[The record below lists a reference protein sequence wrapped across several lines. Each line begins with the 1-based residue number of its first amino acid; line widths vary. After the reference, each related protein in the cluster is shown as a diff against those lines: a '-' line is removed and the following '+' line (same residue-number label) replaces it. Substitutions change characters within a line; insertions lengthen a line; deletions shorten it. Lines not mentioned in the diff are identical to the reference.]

1 MPHFVLDCSE
11 GVLEIHSEE
20 EIIQLVHIVANS
32 TQLFN
37 ERDINVRVNVYKK
50 YLVGNKKEDFI
61 RVFANIMEGRSVE
74 QKADLSKKVVQR
86 LASMFP
92 NVPNIAMSVREFEKA
107 TYCNRN
113 MLQ

>member
-11 GVLEIHSEE
+11 SILEIHSEE
-20 EIIQLVHIVANS
+20 QIIQQVHIVADS
-32 TQLFN
+32 TKLFN
-37 ERDINVRVNVYKK
+37 KKDINIRVNIYKH
-50 YLVGNKKEDFI
+50 YLVGNKKEAFI

-92 NVPNIAMSVREFEKA
+92 NVPNIAMSISEFEKA
-107 TYCNRN
+107 TFCNRN
-113 MLQ
+113 MI

>member
-11 GVLEIHSEE
+11 SVLEIHSED
-20 EIIQLVHIVANS
+20 EIIQQVHTVANS

-37 ERDINVRVNVYKK
+37 ENDISVRVNVYKK
-50 YLVGNKKEDFI
+50 YSVGNKKDDFI

-92 NVPNIAMSVREFEKA
+92 NVPNIAMSVGEFEKA

-113 MLQ
+113 MI

>member
-11 GVLEIHSEE
+11 SILEIHSEE
-20 EIIQLVHIVANS
+20 QIIQQVHIVANS
-32 TQLFN
+32 THLFN
-37 ERDINVRVNVYKK
+37 EGDVNVRVNVYKK
-50 YLVGNKKEDFI
+50 YSVGNKKEDFI

-74 QKADLSKKVVQR
+74 QKANLSKKVVQK

-92 NVPNIAMSVREFEKA
+92 NVPNIAMSIREFEKA

-113 MLQ
+113 MI

>member
-1 MPHFVLDCSE
+1 MPHFILDCSE
-11 GVLEIHSEE
+11 GILETQSEE
-20 EIIQLVHIVANS
+20 KIIQQVHIVADS

-37 ERDINVRVNVYKK
+37 EGDINVRVNIYKQ
-50 YLVGNKKEDFI
+50 YSVGNKKEDFI

-74 QKADLSKKVVQR
+74 QKAGLSKKVVQR
-86 LASMFP
+86 LATMFP

-113 MLQ
+113 ML